1 MGNTMLIL
9 IMVFVAVY
17 LAKAVFTGTGKLL
30 EAENIKK
37 GKEQEYKQIQHRI
50 ELLQQAELCFV
61 TGLVFEHI
69 IKGCNSQ

>member
-17 LAKAVFTGTGKLL
+17 LAKAVFTGKGKLL

-37 GKEQEYKQIQHRI
+37 G
-50 ELLQQAELCFV
+50 
-61 TGLVFEHI
+61 
-69 IKGCNSQ
+69 